1 MVDDSVVVVQRQPNR
16 KNVGITDTIARLQQ
30 SISSQGNSSNV
41 EGVEKL
47 PDTTSREDS
56 FKDEIN
62 SETISVVSD
71 PVDPNTSITQSA
83 TAEKSTDS
91 ENPTEEEKKVPVT
104 YETIVSEAMQ
114 LEPKVG
120 DGTENVKKCVS
131 NGRSPNSNHSFS
143 FRGTSVSQ
151 LGSRNGNFGGSSSN
165 ADSTNLDVD
174 MVDVNKPAK
183 TLIRIDNI
191 GYTRSADS
199 NVSFCCLIDEC
210 GFESPDLSNLLY
222 HIEEHPVEWFGYC
235 FSCNAQI
242 ENDPVQLMMEFKHMT
257 TAHYNKKEDSDSNDT
272 SNVPGK
278 TTLIKCKLLPGDKLS
293 KLKEE
298 EITAKAEQLNLNP
311 KPSTSSSIKCE
322 TKFLKI
328 ANVKSLTSIDAKS
341 RSMPILTPI
350 DVKSRSVPMITNVV
364 SLGTA
369 SREYKDSEIVSLK
382 EWLSNPTTKLQK
394 YCKKMLRDI
403 CLYALYKC
411 MDVHCSFTTDNAENM
426 LIHLRNHDNENGHP
440 SWLECAYCDIVADSC
455 TLLVK
460 HIQEEHQSSIF
471 QCPYCFY
478 RTCAA
483 FNVVV
488 HLKQYHPS
496 EKKSVLVCNGKPRLY
511 ATEKALI
518 EKSRGENIRALRCTE
533 GKSNFNFSFES
544 WKSTSF
550 NFLINQKKTCHIFIG
565 CKKITYVMDHFV
577 KHMKN
582 SPDHGEKFKC
592 QFCGFHTLVSET
604 AKHLLVHSVGVYEC
618 VYCHYGINDVESIQS
633 HMCNTH
639 PSKLL
644 YICVR
649 LTRKDRELVSQLFS
663 NNRLAIVN

>member
-1 MVDDSVVVVQRQPNR
+1 MVDDSVVVVQRQQNQ

-30 SISSQGNSSNV
+30 SISSQGNSTNV

-47 PDTTSREDS
+47 TDTPSREDAAS
-56 FKDEIN
+56 FKDEMN
-62 SETISVVSD
+62 SETISVVSE
-71 PVDPNTSITQSA
+71 PVDSNTSTAQSA
-83 TAEKSTDS
+83 TATKSTDS
-91 ENPTEEEKKVPVT
+91 ENPIEEEKRVPVT
-104 YETIVSEAMQ
+104 YETIVSETMQ
-114 LEPKVG
+114 LETKIVE
-120 DGTENVKKCVS
+120 GTENVKNCVS
-131 NGRSPNSNHSFS
+131 NGRSPNSSHSFS
-143 FRGTSVSQ
+143 FKGTSVSQ

-222 HIEEHPVEWFGYC
+222 HIDEHPVEWFGYC

-272 SNVPGK
+272 SSVPGK
-278 TTLIKCKLLPGDKLS
+278 TTMIKCKLLPGDKLS

-298 EITAKAEQLNLNP
+298 EITAKAEQLNINS
-311 KPSTSSSIKCE
+311 KPSTSSSIKGE

-341 RSMPILTPI
+341 S
-350 DVKSRSVPMITNVV
+350 SVPMITNVV
-364 SLGTA
+364 SLGSTT
-369 SREYKDSEIVSLK
+369 RQYKESEIVSLK
-382 EWLSNPTTKLQK
+382 EWLSNPTNKLQK

-411 MDVHCSFTTDNAENM
+411 MDVQCSFTTDNAENM

-533 GKSNFNFSFES
+533 GRSDF
-544 WKSTSF
+544 
-550 NFLINQKKTCHIFIG
+550 
-565 CKKITYVMDHFV
+565 
-577 KHMKN
+577 
-582 SPDHGEKFKC
+582 
-592 QFCGFHTLVSET
+592 
-604 AKHLLVHSVGVYEC
+604 
-618 VYCHYGINDVESIQS
+618 
-633 HMCNTH
+633 
-639 PSKLL
+639 
-644 YICVR
+644 
-649 LTRKDRELVSQLFS
+649 
-663 NNRLAIVN
+663 